1 MCNTQSK
8 QRNHKRKTETMNS
21 RKLQERC
28 EWPEVT
34 GEWEDSTVSIR
45 NMSDKEITALIRS
58 TNKANKAS
66 GSVVR
71 MRSVAEHTG
80 LNW

>member
-1 MCNTQSK
+1 
-8 QRNHKRKTETMNS
+8 MNS

-34 GEWEDSTVSIR
+34 GEWEASTVSIR
-45 NMSDKEITALIRS
+45 NMSDKEITALVRS

-71 MRSVAEHTG
+71 LRSVQENSG